1 MVPLFKFGNF
11 EVIWWDR
18 PTVNS
23 PRLRFGTNF
32 RQICF
37 SKLLRY
43 NTKVRCILGFS
54 LLLFGSSVAKAD
66 LLSYHFDS
74 DNQGWRRGN
83 LDISLLV
90 MNDVGAAT
98 WNAGGY
104 IDAPDFA
111 SWSFHLS
118 PLLNANMSL
127 ASRIEFDYSS
137 AASDGPY
144 PFVILSSGV
153 GAVYQTAAVPGDGLF
168 HHYRYD
174 FTPGTWQFSDGV
186 TFRVATASDISFALS
201 NLQQFG
207 VNGDQ
212 QHGPEYTRLDNV
224 QLVPEPMSILGLSI
238 GLIALRQR
246 KRASR

>member
-1 MVPLFKFGNF
+1 MAN
-11 EVIWWDR
+11 
-18 PTVNS
+18 
-23 PRLRFGTNF
+23 
-32 RQICF
+32 
-37 SKLLRY
+37 
-43 NTKVRCILGFS
+43 
-54 LLLFGSSVAKAD
+54 AD
-66 LLSYHFDS
+66 LLSYHFDT
-74 DNQGWRRGN
+74 NNEGWRRGN
-83 LDISLLV
+83 LDIAHIV

-98 WNAGGY
+98 WNVGGY

-118 PLLNANMSL
+118 PLVTSDVSS

-144 PFVILSSGV
+144 PFVIFSSGI
-153 GAVYQTAAVPGDGLF
+153 GAIYQTTTVPGDGLF
-168 HHYRYD
+168 HHYSYN

-186 TFRVATASDISFALS
+186 TFRAATAADISFTMA

-224 QLVPEPMSILGLSI
+224 VLVPEPIAVLGLI
-238 GLIALRQR
+238 VGIAGLANRRHR
-246 KRASR
+246 K

>member
-1 MVPLFKFGNF
+1 MVPFLCPGDFRIDFG
-11 EVIWWDR
+11 E
-18 PTVNS
+18 
-23 PRLRFGTNF
+23 RLPEFVQSQFWPDLGPIRFLIF
-32 RQICF
+32 
-37 SKLLRY
+37 LRY
-43 NTKVRCILGFS
+43 NTKVRCILGLS
-54 LLLFGSSVAKAD
+54 LLLFGASVANAD
-66 LLSYHFDS
+66 LLTYHFDS

-98 WNAGGY
+98 WNSGGY

-111 SWSFHLS
+111 AWSFHLS
-118 PLLNANMSL
+118 PLLNANMSS

-144 PFVILSSGV
+144 PFVILSSGS

-174 FTPGTWQFSDGV
+174 FTPGAWQFSDGV

-224 QLVPEPMSILGLSI
+224 QLVPEPISILGLSV